1 MKILAHPNFQ
11 RWLKWL
17 LLILVTLLI
26 FVNYFAFTELLL
38 RGFAELNNIMNSHG
52 YYFDITKPLTFIF
65 NLIIPSLGVIGYV
78 VTLSGKNVVNGLKGF
93 YEVITMEQLIVLTLL
108 LPVLL
113 FVQNKFYGKII
124 NNYGAK

>member
-1 MKILAHPNFQ
+1 MKILVHPDIQ
-11 RWLKWL
+11 KWLKWS
-17 LLILVTLLI
+17 LLIFVTLLI

-38 RGFAELNNIMNSHG
+38 RGFTELNNVINEHG

-78 VTLSGKNVVNGLKGF
+78 VTLNGKNVINGLRSL
-93 YEVITMEQLIVLTLL
+93 YEVITMEQLIVLGIL
-108 LPVLL
+108 LPALL

-124 NNYGAK
+124 NNYGTK